1 MKPLDQVQTRLRA
14 HNNLLV
20 VVVTSAI
27 GGLELSMIGV
37 VWQPFVLSLGASMSF
52 LGLLTSLGGVSG
64 IIPTLVSPVGGWLAD
79 RRGRRHLLLAASL
92 SSIAAYGLYT
102 LAGLGGLLL
111 ALVPGIV
118 CLSLAAL
125 ARPASS
131 ALVGESVG
139 AGSYGRAYSIVT
151 FATILPGIL
160 APLGAGWLAERLG
173 YLSIFPLALGAEAIS
188 FIIIARYLQETGRSV
203 VQRIDWIGLKRLLRR
218 AWVPPRGLIPFFV
231 ACAMDAFSWGVGWGL
246 LYGLL
251 NKEYGFNAGQLG
263 ILSSV
268 MSLTWAATQLPIGR
282 FIDRRGAK
290 AMMALSEALGPPLLM
305 IWMTQSRFEI
315 FAASMPLFALTAA
328 LWLPARSTF
337 ITRAVEPE
345 RRAETFGRLSAFVGL
360 VAFPSAFVGGIL
372 YDHFGFAAPILANLI
387 GSFFALLVI
396 VFLVREPKSAT
407 A

>member
-1 MKPLDQVQTRLRA
+1 MPLAQVQTRLRS

-20 VVVTSAI
+20 VVVTAAI
-27 GGLELSMIGV
+27 GGLELSIIGV

-64 IIPTLVSPVGGWLAD
+64 IIPTLISPVGGWLAD
-79 RRGRRHLLLAASL
+79 RSGRRRLLLIASL

-102 LAGLGGLLL
+102 LAGVGGLVL
-111 ALVPGIV
+111 ALVPGIIS
-118 CLSLAAL
+118 LSLAAL

-151 FATILPGIL
+151 FASIVPGIL

-173 YLSIFPLALGAEAIS
+173 YTSIFPLALVAEVIS
-188 FIIIARYLQETGRSV
+188 FIIIARYLQETR
-203 VQRIDWIGLKRLLRR
+203 RIDFTGIDWAGLKRLLRR
-218 AWVPPRGLIPFFV
+218 AWLPPKGLISFFV
-231 ACAMDAFSWGVGWGL
+231 ASAMDAFSWGLGWGL

-251 NKEYGFNAGQLG
+251 NKEFGFNPGQLG
-263 ILSSV
+263 ILSSI
-268 MSLTWAATQLPIGR
+268 MSITWAATQLPIGR
-282 FIDRRGAK
+282 FIDRLGAK
-290 AMMALSEALGPPLLM
+290 AMMALSEALGPPLLL

-337 ITRAVEPE
+337 ITHAVEPE

-360 VAFPSAFVGGIL
+360 VAFPSALVGGML

-387 GSFFALLVI
+387 GSFLALLVI
-396 VFLVREPKSAT
+396 VFLVREPRSGA
-407 A
+407 AV